1 MTAGDECFAELASV
15 SREPSPL
22 KQDRKKTITA
32 IAEIH
37 PENVIID
44 DCRRQCSFLFNKISQ
59 FWRKPVKLLLQAT
72 YVIYGISLIL
82 KNVTIS

>member
-32 IAEIH
+32 ITKKWERERGM
-37 PENVIID
+37 P
-44 DCRRQCSFLFNKISQ
+44 
-59 FWRKPVKLLLQAT
+59 
-72 YVIYGISLIL
+72 IL
-82 KNVTIS
+82 KSHMKKNPTDVQNSDNFTEILLKIIGSFKERSESKSCEQ